1 MEVQIQP
8 LQKMIFQKAKL
19 HQTQKRKKFHLG
31 VKPNYWILAKK
42 KRKRPIL
49 VEFNERGQPI
59 GQNAALFSSFIGAS
73 ARELIP
79 MTAATWKDLSATF
92 KDQIWIH
99 ITTSFIVDEFYK
111 KHIFR
116 KMMKLWRDHRSL
128 VVKQVEEQAKVVGL
142 QRAAALLKPN
152 NIESMDEWLAFIK
165 NRTSAG
171 FKEKCEKFKRM
182 RARRTLPHR
191 TSRKSFARLE
201 EELREQSENPD
212 AISRSDIWIHAYE
225 AKKKKGSEE
234 VVEDPEIVKQVK
246 QKRAEQEP
254 SQTPSLKDDA
264 VAQVLGPDPRGRVR
278 GLGFGAVPSKL
289 EYQTKVGSK
298 VANLEKQVSNQA
310 QNMLS
315 QSQEIERLKEVV
327 ATLLARSEKER
338 NNHQVSNSVQHSATK
353 FSLRTQNENPSVQ
366 HHSSDGIQSKHNI
379 ASVRGSESGRPQS
392 KQSNQKKT
400 GSIQHSAGDGSQS
413 KDKEGKRTKV
423 TKDDQN
429 RIELLSWFEME
440 EQVVAIAKLES
451 KDPNVKVHHV
461 PLGHECW
468 KVWVLDVFEDIA
480 LYRPTR
486 EFGTLSMAQGS
497 TVAWPIKYIKQV

>member
-1 MEVQIQP
+1 
-8 LQKMIFQKAKL
+8 
-19 HQTQKRKKFHLG
+19 
-31 VKPNYWILAKK
+31 
-42 KRKRPIL
+42 
-49 VEFNERGQPI
+49 
-59 GQNAALFSSFIGAS
+59 
-73 ARELIP
+73 
-79 MTAATWKDLSATF
+79 MT
-92 KDQIWIH
+92 
-99 ITTSFIVDEFYK
+99 
-111 KHIFR
+111 
-116 KMMKLWRDHRSL
+116 KLWRDNRSL
-128 VVKQVEEQAKVVGL
+128 VMKEVEEQAKVVGL

-152 NIESMDEWLAFIK
+152 NIESMDEWLALIK
-165 NRTSAG
+165 HRTSVG
-171 FKEKCEKFKRM
+171 FKEKCQKFKRM
-182 RARRTLPHR
+182 RAGRTLLHR

-225 AKKKKGSEE
+225 AKKKKSSDE

-254 SQTPSLKDDA
+254 SQTSSLKDDA

-278 GLGFGAVPSKL
+278 GLGFGAVPSKI
-289 EYQTKVGSK
+289 EYQTKVGNK
-298 VANLEKQVSNQA
+298 VANLEKQVSTQA

-327 ATLLARSEKER
+327 ATLLARSEKQG
-338 NNHQVSNSVQHSATK
+338 NNH
-353 FSLRTQNENPSVQ
+353 NENPSVQ
-366 HHSSDGIQSKHNI
+366 HHSSDGVQSNQNI
-379 ASVRGSESGRPQS
+379 ASVRGSDSGRPQS

-400 GSIQHSAGDGSQS
+400 SSIQYSADHGSQS

-429 RIELLSWFEME
+429 RIELLNWFEME

-451 KDPNVKVHHV
+451 KDPNVKIHHV

-497 TVAWPIKYIKQV
+497 TIAWPIKYIKQV